1 MVTRRTTEEFPNIT
15 RSQPFFFLFCFF
27 NYHEQ
32 VIIIVVVVGGEV
44 VEEELHWTID
54 DALIPGTLQQKKTRK
69 EEIGHGKYK

>member
-15 RSQPFFFLFCFF
+15 RSQPFFLFRFF
-27 NYHEQ
+27 NYHKQ
-32 VIIIVVVVGGEV
+32 VIIIVVVVGGKV
-44 VEEELHWTID
+44 VEEEIHWTID